1 VLLPLLLAADLAGA
15 GMASVVAAKLNK
27 VVAANQLQTFYP
39 PQRLQ
44 GIIQRVVGTVDFHA
58 LAAR

>member
-1 VLLPLLLAADLAGA
+1 
-15 GMASVVAAKLNK
+15 MASVVAAKLNK